1 MIIMKRIFYI
11 FLILCCC
18 TATNAQTILTAKEA
32 VAIGVRNNFD
42 IQLLRNDSASY
53 ALDKAYANAL
63 FYPRINANLGTT
75 FNNNNQRQVFPDTVR
90 AKNGIRSN
98 QVVGSVNLNWTI
110 FNGFKLVATKQKI
123 NEFVLLGDINIKNQV
138 LNSSAEILNKYYSI
152 VYNKQQLKA
161 IEEQIVIN
169 EERKKLAETKLKVG
183 LGAKPEL
190 LQAQVDLNAQ
200 LAAKLQLQNL
210 ISNLKEQLNQL
221 INVNISTA
229 YEIEDTMKI
238 AQGIVLS
245 DFLSEASNLNPS
257 LQLIKKNIDI
267 TNLTLKENKA
277 DKYPTLNFLSAYN
290 YSRNNNTTVV
300 NPFSPLLSTN
310 NGFNYGLGVSIPIF
324 NNYTVKKAILQTK
337 LDLEFLDIS
346 FKKRQSEIELGIYN
360 AFKTYQVQQKVLQ
373 LEEENIGAA
382 KENVAV
388 SLQRFKSGLGIY
400 LELREAQK
408 SLEDANRR
416 LFNAQYNTL
425 IAEIELK
432 KLKGDLGIGE

>member
-1 MIIMKRIFYI
+1 MKRIFYT
-11 FLILCCC
+11 FLILCCY

-32 VAIGVRNNFD
+32 IAIGIRNNFD

-63 FYPRINANLGTT
+63 FYPRINANLGLT

-98 QVVGSVNLNWTI
+98 QVVSSVNLNWTI

-138 LNSSAEILNKYYSI
+138 LNSSADILNRYYSI

-169 EERKKLAETKLKVG
+169 EERKKLAEKKLQVG

-200 LAAKLQLQNL
+200 LAAKLQQQNL

-221 INVNISTA
+221 INVNISTS
-229 YEIEDTMKI
+229 YEVEDTMKI

-245 DFLSEASNLNPS
+245 DFINEASNLNPS
-257 LQLIKKNIDI
+257 LQLIKKNISI
-267 TNLTLKENKA
+267 TNLTLKEIKA
-277 DKYPTLNFLSAYN
+277 DKYPTLTFLSAYN

-300 NPFSPLLSTN
+300 NPFSPLLSSN
-310 NGFNYGLGVSIPIF
+310 NGFNYGIGVSIPIF

-360 AFKTYQVQQKVLQ
+360 AFKTHQIQQKVLQ
-373 LEEENIGAA
+373 LEEENIGSA

-416 LFNAQYNTL
+416 LFAAQYNTL
-425 IAEIELK
+425 VAEIELK
-432 KLKGDLGIGE
+432 KLKGDLNIE

>member
-1 MIIMKRIFYI
+1 MKKMKRIAYT
-11 FLILCCC
+11 FLIVFCYN
-18 TATNAQTILTAKEA
+18 ATNAQTILTAKEA
-32 VAIGVRNNFD
+32 VAIGIRNNFD

-63 FYPRINANLGTT
+63 FYPRVNANLGLT

-90 AKNGIRSN
+90 AKSGIKSD
-98 QVVGSVNLNWTI
+98 QIVGSVNLNWTI
-110 FNGFKLVATKQKI
+110 FNGFKLVATKKKI
-123 NEFVLLGDINIKNQV
+123 NEFVLLGEINLKNQV
-138 LNSSAEILNKYYSI
+138 LNSSADILNRYYSI
-152 VYNKQQLKA
+152 VFNKQQLKA
-161 IEEQIVIN
+161 IDEQIVIN
-169 EERKKLAETKLKVG
+169 EERKKLAEKKLQVG

-200 LAAKLQLQNL
+200 LAAKLQQQNL

-221 INVNISTA
+221 INVGISTI
-229 YEIEDTMKI
+229 YEVEDTMKI
-238 AQGIVLS
+238 AQGIVLG

-267 TNLTLKENKA
+267 TKLTLKENKA

-290 YSRNNNTTVV
+290 YSRNNFTTVI
-300 NPFSPLLSTN
+300 NPFSPLLNSN
-310 NGFNYGLGVSIPIF
+310 NGFNYGLGLSIPIF

-346 FKKRQSEIELGIYN
+346 YKKRQSEIELGIYN
-360 AFKTYQVQQKVLQ
+360 AFKTYQVQQNVLE

-425 IAEIELK
+425 VAEIELK
-432 KLKGDLGIGE
+432 KLKGDLGIEE

>member
-1 MIIMKRIFYI
+1 MKRIFYI

>member
-1 MIIMKRIFYI
+1 MKRLFYT
-11 FLILCCC
+11 FLVVCSC
-18 TATNAQTILTAKEA
+18 TAANAQTILTAKEA
-32 VAIGVRNNFD
+32 IAIGIRNNFD

-63 FYPRINANLGTT
+63 FYPRINANLGLT

-90 AKNGIRSN
+90 AKSGIKSN
-98 QVVGSVNLNWTI
+98 QVVGNVNLNWTI

-138 LNSSAEILNKYYSI
+138 LNSSADILNKYYSI

-200 LAAKLQLQNL
+200 LAAKLQQQNL

-221 INVNISTA
+221 INVSISTA
-229 YEIEDTMKI
+229 YEVEDTMKI
-238 AQGIVLS
+238 AQGIVLG
-245 DFLSEASNLNPS
+245 DFLNEASNLNPS

-277 DKYPTLNFLSAYN
+277 DRYPTLNFLSAYN
-290 YSRNNNTTVV
+290 YSRNNNTTVI

-310 NGFNYGLGVSIPIF
+310 NGFNYGLGLSIPIF

-388 SLQRFKSGLGIY
+388 SLQRFRSGLGIY

-416 LFNAQYNTL
+416 LFTAQYNTL
-425 IAEIELK
+425 VAEIDLK
-432 KLKGDLGIGE
+432 KLKGDLVGIGE